1 MTRPPTES
9 LERRLAPVLAAVLR
23 RATVA
28 GRFIDKDVFRI
39 LVCTLWANVV
49 MDPQDAGIAEQE
61 LEGVHDALNDHIAG
75 ALGSGESLKTCFA
88 YLNDKAGE
96 RAMAAARLT
105 PEHRDLLLFFASMI
119 LDPDGHRRWAERVR
133 RESR

>member
-1 MTRPPTES
+1 MPQSSTET
-9 LERRLAPVLAAVLR
+9 LQRRLAPVLAAVLR

-49 MDPQDAGIAEQE
+49 MDPDDAGIAEHE
-61 LEGVHDALNDHIAG
+61 LEGVHDALNQHIAD
-75 ALGSGESLKTCFA
+75 ALGNAEDLKSCFA

-96 RAMAAARLT
+96 RAMTAARLT

-119 LDPDGHRRWAERVR
+119 LDPEGHQRWVERIR